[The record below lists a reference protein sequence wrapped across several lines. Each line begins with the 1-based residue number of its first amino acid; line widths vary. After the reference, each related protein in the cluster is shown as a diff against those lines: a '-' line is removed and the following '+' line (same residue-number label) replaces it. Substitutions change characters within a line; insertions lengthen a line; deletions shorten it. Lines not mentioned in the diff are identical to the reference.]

1 MLRSNVTASA
11 TSACDISYTNA
22 IFHVL
27 FSSLIQM
34 VENNCVKGTK
44 KNFEDR
50 TNFLVILVQHG
61 GAQIFLQIWLM
72 MAKWAPGHL
81 LKRSAS
87 EINFVNIA
95 GSAPKRLPVNYI
107 AWPRRKTKIN
117 KKRLTVSKLLLRL
130 PCVCLWFA
138 PKELVLQKLIDFC
151 YIHTTKS
158 KHKEPKIGLSIK
170 NKSGKRKLSRG
181 DSWS

>member
-1 MLRSNVTASA
+1 M
-11 TSACDISYTNA
+11 
-22 IFHVL
+22 
-27 FSSLIQM
+27 
-34 VENNCVKGTK
+34 
-44 KNFEDR
+44 
-50 TNFLVILVQHG
+50 
-61 GAQIFLQIWLM
+61 
-72 MAKWAPGHL
+72 P
-81 LKRSAS
+81 
-87 EINFVNIA
+87 

-117 KKRLTVSKLLLRL
+117 KKRLTVRKLLLRL

-170 NKSGKRKLSRG
+170 NKSGKRRLSRG
-181 DSWS
+181 GGLTSKTPSDPCVCRLRKIRKNFNFPKFIFECSKIIFLKITYKLHSSWYHPVTFSLLNDAKTFVQCR

>member
-1 MLRSNVTASA
+1 MSFEKFSNQRQIAPALSGHIEGGHSLLRSNVTASA

-72 MAKWAPGHL
+72 MAK
-81 LKRSAS
+81 
-87 EINFVNIA
+87 
-95 GSAPKRLPVNYI
+95 
-107 AWPRRKTKIN
+107 
-117 KKRLTVSKLLLRL
+117 
-130 PCVCLWFA
+130 
-138 PKELVLQKLIDFC
+138 
-151 YIHTTKS
+151 
-158 KHKEPKIGLSIK
+158 
-170 NKSGKRKLSRG
+170 
-181 DSWS
+181 